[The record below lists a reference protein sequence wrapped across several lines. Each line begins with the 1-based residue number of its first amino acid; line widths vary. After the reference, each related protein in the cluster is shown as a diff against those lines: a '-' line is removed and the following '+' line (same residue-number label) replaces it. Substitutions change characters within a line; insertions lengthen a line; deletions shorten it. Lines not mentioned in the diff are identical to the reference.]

1 MIRVIEPSIER
12 PLWRARLTAPMASQ
26 EGPAPR
32 GWERLA
38 DRAMLWVVL
47 VVVVAPCL
55 LGALVYLPARVSSM
69 RAERSRATAEAP
81 GKVTGVKRVTS
92 RSIRGERFVR
102 ADVRYEFRVGRAT
115 HTGSD
120 VHRGEKVGDSVRVHY
135 DPADP
140 SVSFLSL
147 EAHPSERPAL
157 AIAGSVTLV
166 VVATGVLLV
175 RERRRRKPVADFG

>member
-1 MIRVIEPSIER
+1 
-12 PLWRARLTAPMASQ
+12 MASQ
-26 EGPAPR
+26 QGPAPPR
-32 GWERLA
+32 WERLA
-38 DRAMLWVVL
+38 DRALVWVVL

-55 LGALVYLPARVSSM
+55 VGALVYLPARVSSM
-69 RAERSRATAEAP
+69 RAERARATAEAP
-81 GKVTGVKRVTS
+81 GKVTSVKRVTV
-92 RSIRGERFVR
+92 RSIRSERFVR

-120 VHRGEKVGDSVRVHY
+120 VHRGEKEGDLVRVYY

-157 AIAGSVTLV
+157 AIAGAVSLV
-166 VVATGVLLV
+166 AVATGVLLV
-175 RERRRRKPVADFG
+175 RERRRRRAGATSG